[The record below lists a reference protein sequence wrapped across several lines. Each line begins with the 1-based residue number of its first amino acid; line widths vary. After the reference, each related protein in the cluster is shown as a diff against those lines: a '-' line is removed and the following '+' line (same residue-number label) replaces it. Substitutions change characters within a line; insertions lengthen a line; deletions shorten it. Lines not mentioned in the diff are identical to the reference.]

1 LVTSEVKARR
11 LPEVAALYVQE
22 ETWAR
27 LVFDISVAAFALG
40 EFSQAV
46 KRRHDAT
53 RADLLGEIVFRVIF
67 FAGVLML
74 PLAQALTPNAVF
86 EGVGVF
92 VLGTVVGWLGLLLR
106 WWSFATLGRYFT
118 TVVKTSADQAVI
130 TRGPYRVL
138 RHPSYTGL
146 LAAFVGAGLMLG
158 NWVGMAASCL
168 LILVGLIYRLVREE
182 RAMIDAFGEAYL
194 DFAKGRARLV
204 PYVW

>member
-1 LVTSEVKARR
+1 VTSEVKARR
-11 LPEVAALYVQE
+11 LPDVAALYVQE

-27 LVFDISVAAFALG
+27 LVFDISVAAFAVG

-46 KRRHDAT
+46 KRRHDAR

>member
-1 LVTSEVKARR
+1 VTSEVKARR
-11 LPEVAALYVQE
+11 LRDVAALCVQE

-27 LVFDISVAAFALG
+27 LVFDISVAAFAVG

-46 KRRHDAT
+46 KRRHDAR

-86 EGVGVF
+86 EGVEVF

-106 WWSFATLGRYFT
+106 WWWSFATLGRYFT
-118 TVVKTSADQAVI
+118 TVVKTSADQVVI

-158 NWVGMAASCL
+158 NWVGIAASSL
-168 LILVGLIYRLVREE
+168 LILVGLVYRLVREE
-182 RAMIDAFGEAYL
+182 RAMIHTFGEAYL

>member
-11 LPEVAALYVQE
+11 LRDVAALCVQE

-27 LVFDISVAAFALG
+27 LVFDISVAAFAVG

-46 KRRHDAT
+46 KRRHDAR

-158 NWVGMAASCL
+158 NWVGIAASSL
-168 LILVGLIYRLVREE
+168 LILVGHVYRLVREE